1 MRARNIRLITAS
13 AGSGKTYRLT
23 EELAKLLDNKNG
35 DGYQPS
41 EVVATTFTR
50 AAASELRNRVRERVL
65 KEGAY
70 EVASLLD
77 QSLVGTVNSI
87 SDQLLTLFAFDIG
100 LPPVQRVVED
110 EEKDLL
116 FQRSLSIS
124 LDEDTAEKLDG
135 LAERLWKQRR
145 HINRTIQSIADI
157 ARSNGIDDEG
167 LRKSKRDSIESLK
180 KQIPKPSKNFAKI
193 KAALLKEIP
202 TLYRCQ

>member
-87 SDQLLTLFAFDIG
+87 SDQLLTLFAF
-100 LPPVQRVVED
+100 
-110 EEKDLL
+110 
-116 FQRSLSIS
+116 
-124 LDEDTAEKLDG
+124 
-135 LAERLWKQRR
+135 
-145 HINRTIQSIADI
+145 
-157 ARSNGIDDEG
+157 
-167 LRKSKRDSIESLK
+167 
-180 KQIPKPSKNFAKI
+180 
-193 KAALLKEIP
+193 
-202 TLYRCQ
+202 